1 MKAPGLLGGSA
12 VMGLANIVVN
22 VVNAPTWAV
31 VLVIVISLICVLVLG
46 VLQIAVPQESQDKR
60 LLWERFFD
68 YKERRHIAAPA
79 KSRQRK
85 PVPAVRERDATVIA
99 LPRSPTSSERS
110 TARSP

>member
-12 VMGLANIVVN
+12 VLANIVVN

-68 YKERRHIAAPA
+68 YEERRHIAAPA
-79 KSRQRK
+79 KKSRQRR
-85 PVPAVRERDATVIA
+85 PAPAVRERDVTVVA
-99 LPRSPTSSERS
+99 LPCSPTSSERS